1 MLKPSSSPYI
11 PTSQKTQWAWVLER
25 GEEKKVAGDST
36 VLPAMVWMC
45 PLKIQMLEPYPL
57 KTMILGGGAFGRS
70 FWDFPGRSDSKVSVY
85 NAGGL
90 GSIPGL
96 GRFPGEGNGNPL
108 QYSCLEK
115 SYGPRSLVQATVH
128 GVTKS
133 QARLNDF
140 PFLFFNS
147 VLNTT
152 LLLWRSVWVPT
163 LRFRVEPSWV
173 GLVPL

>member
-108 QYSCLEK
+108 QYSCLENPMDRGAWCRLLSMGSQRVRHDWTTSLSFFSTVCWTPHC
-115 SYGPRSLVQATVH
+115 SYEEVFG
-128 GVTKS
+128 S
-133 QARLNDF
+133 Q
-140 PFLFFNS
+140 PCVS
-147 VLNTT
+147 
-152 LLLWRSVWVPT
+152 
-163 LRFRVEPSWV
+163 
-173 GLVPL
+173 G